1 MSEPVDAAI
10 DPATLEQRISGDR
23 RRFGWRTVYWGF
35 LRSRRHGVRRSG
47 DGDVVFMD
55 RHHPWLFFL
64 AVGTM
69 MLSVADAFFTLQLL
83 DRGMIEAN
91 PVMAALLGKGTAT
104 FAAAKMLMTA
114 FGVLTLVYLAKT
126 HFLDRLRTG
135 IFLTVFFSAYAC
147 LVCYEIVNLLRL
159 S

>member
-1 MSEPVDAAI
+1 MSESAEAAI
-10 DPATLEQRISGDR
+10 EWSNPEQRVGGDR

-35 LRSRRHGVRRSG
+35 LRSRRHAGRRVN
-47 DGDVVFMD
+47 DGDLVFID

-69 MLSVADAFFTLQLL
+69 LLSVADAFFTLQLL
-83 DRGMIEAN
+83 DRGMVEAN

-104 FAAAKMLMTA
+104 FAASKMLMTA

-126 HFLDRLRTG
+126 RFLDRLRTG
-135 IFLTVFFSAYAC
+135 VFLTVFFSAYAC